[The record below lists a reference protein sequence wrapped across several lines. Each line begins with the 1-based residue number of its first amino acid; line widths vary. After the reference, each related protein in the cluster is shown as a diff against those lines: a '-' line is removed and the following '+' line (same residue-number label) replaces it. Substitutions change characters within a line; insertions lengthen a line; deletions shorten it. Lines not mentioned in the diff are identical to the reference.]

1 MKNDNFY
8 EEKCNF
14 YFFKKTPIK
23 IRTKKK
29 KTLLLHTLLFF
40 YFFFLIFK
48 KTKIKQKKLDLYRP
62 SILIN

>member
-23 IRTKKK
+23 RTKKK
-29 KTLLLHTLLFF
+29 NIIASYTFVFLL
-40 YFFFLIFK
+40 FFLIFK